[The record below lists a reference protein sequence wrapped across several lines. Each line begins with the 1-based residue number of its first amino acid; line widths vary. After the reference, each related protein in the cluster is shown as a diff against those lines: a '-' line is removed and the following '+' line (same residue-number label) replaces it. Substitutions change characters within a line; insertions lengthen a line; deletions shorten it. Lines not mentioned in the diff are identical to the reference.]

1 MYLHTGNFTNR
12 CVGSFEMSCIGRW
25 TTALPNDGG
34 TPRILHGVC
43 VGIMTDFGLMCTNIS
58 STCIYTCTSIS
69 RDHVWRTLERFGPL
83 PVHVRAGACVW

>member
-1 MYLHTGNFTNR
+1 MNLHTGNLTNR

-43 VGIMTDFGLMCTNIS
+43 VGIMTDFGLMVLIL
-58 STCIYTCTSIS
+58 
-69 RDHVWRTLERFGPL
+69 VL
-83 PVHVRAGACVW
+83 PVYIHVPQ